1 MKKTKYILSGGIAF
15 TEQEDLQK
23 LSDYAKK
30 GWLLDRWALFGYTL
44 KKGKAQELQY
54 SLDFQEHA
62 DDEYFLLFKEAGWQH
77 VCSTGHAMHIFS
89 ASPGTKPIYSDVETI
104 IDRYEREKRSVGK
117 AALSILVAMVFLLL
131 FDVMSLYGWLPEA
144 VGTISE
150 ILLAISTVILVFPGL
165 PYLAYQ
171 RKLKKLSNT

>member
-1 MKKTKYILSGGIAF
+1 MKKTKYILSGGTAF
-15 TEQEDLQK
+15 AEKEDLQK

-30 GWLLDRWALFGYTL
+30 GWLLDRMVFFGYVL
-44 KKGKAQELQY
+44 KKGEPQDLIY
-54 SLDFQEHA
+54 SLDFQKHA
-62 DDEYFLLFKEAGWQH
+62 DDEYFMLFEEAGWQH
-77 VCSTGHAMHIFS
+77 VCTTGHATHIFS
-89 ASPGTKPIYSDVETI
+89 APRGTKPIYSDIETI
-104 IDRYEREKRSVGK
+104 IDKYKREKHFVGK

>member
-1 MKKTKYILSGGIAF
+1 MKKTKYILSGGTAF
-15 TEQEDLQK
+15 AEKEDLQK

-54 SLDFQEHA
+54 SLDFQENA

-89 ASPGTKPIYSDVETI
+89 APSGTKPIYSDVETI
-104 IDRYEREKRSVGK
+104 IDRYKREKHSVGK

>member
-1 MKKTKYILSGGIAF
+1 MKKTKYILSGGTAF
-15 TEQEDLQK
+15 AEKEDLQK

-62 DDEYFLLFKEAGWQH
+62 DDEYFLLFKEAGWRH

-117 AALSILVAMVFLLL
+117 ASSIYSCRDGVSAAF
-131 FDVMSLYGWLPEA
+131 
-144 VGTISE
+144 
-150 ILLAISTVILVFPGL
+150 
-165 PYLAYQ
+165 
-171 RKLKKLSNT
+171 

>member
-1 MKKTKYILSGGIAF
+1 MKKTKYILSGGTAF
-15 TEQEDLQK
+15 AEKEDLQK

-54 SLDFQEHA
+54 SLDFQENA

-89 ASPGTKPIYSDVETI
+89 APSGTKPIYSDVETI
-104 IDRYEREKRSVGK
+104 IDRYKREKHSVGK

-131 FDVMSLYGWLPEA
+131 FDVMSLYGWIPEA

>member
-30 GWLLDRWALFGYTL
+30 GWLLDRMVFFGYAL
-44 KKGKAQELQY
+44 KKGKPQELQY

-77 VCSTGHAMHIFS
+77 VCSTGNAMHIFS
-89 ASPGTKPIYSDVETI
+89 ALPGTKPIYSDVETI
-104 IDRYEREKRSVGK
+104 VDRYKREKHSVGK

-131 FDVMSLYGWLPEA
+131 FDVMSLYGWLPKA
-144 VGTISE
+144 VGTITE
-150 ILLAISTVILVFPGL
+150 ILVATLTVLLVFPGL

-171 RKLKKLSNT
+171 RKLKKLRNI

>member
-1 MKKTKYILSGGIAF
+1 MKKTKYILSGGTAF
-15 TEQEDLQK
+15 AEKEDLQK

-30 GWLLDRWALFGYTL
+30 GWLLDRFAFLGYTL
-44 KKGKAQELQY
+44 KKGKPQELQY

-77 VCSTGHAMHIFS
+77 VCSTGNAMHIFS
-89 ASPGTKPIYSDVETI
+89 ALPGTKPIYSDVETI
-104 IDRYEREKRSVGK
+104 VDRYKREKHSVGK

-131 FDVMSLYGWLPEA
+131 FDVMSLYGWLPKA
-144 VGTISE
+144 VGTITE
-150 ILLAISTVILVFPGL
+150 ILVATLTVLLVFPGL

>member
-1 MKKTKYILSGGIAF
+1 MKKTKYIMSGGTAF
-15 TEQEDLQK
+15 AEQEDLQK

-30 GWLLDRWALFGYTL
+30 GWLLDRMVFFGYSL
-44 KKGKAQELQY
+44 KKEEPQDLIY
-54 SLDFQEHA
+54 SLDFQKHA
-62 DDEYFLLFKEAGWQH
+62 DDEYFMLFEETGWQH
-77 VCSTGHAMHIFS
+77 VCTTGHATHIFS
-89 ASPGTKPIYSDVETI
+89 APRGTKPIYSDIETI
-104 IDRYEREKRSVGK
+104 IDKYKREKHFVGK

>member
-1 MKKTKYILSGGIAF
+1 MKKTKYILSGGTAF
-15 TEQEDLQK
+15 AEKEDLQK

-30 GWLLDRWALFGYTL
+30 GWLLDRMVFFGYEL
-44 KKGKAQELQY
+44 KKGEPQDLIY
-54 SLDFQEHA
+54 SLDFQKHA
-62 DDEYFLLFKEAGWQH
+62 DDEYFMLFEEAGWQH
-77 VCSTGHAMHIFS
+77 VCTTGHATHTFS
-89 ASPGTKPIYSDVETI
+89 ASPGTKPIYSDIETI
-104 IDRYEREKRSVGK
+104 IDKYKREKHFVGK

>member
-1 MKKTKYILSGGIAF
+1 MKKTKYIVSGGTAF
-15 TEQEDLQK
+15 AEQEDLQK
-23 LSDYAKK
+23 LSEYAKK
-30 GWLLDRWALFGYTL
+30 GWLLDRFAFLGYIL
-44 KKGKAQELQY
+44 KKGEPQDLQY
-54 SLDFQEHA
+54 SLDFQENA
-62 DDEYFLLFKEAGWQH
+62 DDEYFLIFKDAGWQH
-77 VCSTGHAMHIFS
+77 VCSEGNAMHIFS
-89 ASPGTKPIYSDVETI
+89 APPGTKPIYSDIETI
-104 IDRYEREKRSVGK
+104 IDRYKREKHFVGK

-131 FDVMSLYGWLPEA
+131 FDAMSLYGWLPEA